1 MNLVIVE
8 SPAKAKT
15 INRYLGSDY
24 TVLASFGHVRDLPSK
39 NGSVEPDQDFAMKWE
54 VDAKSNKRLNEIAKV
69 ARESD
74 HVYLA
79 TDPDREGEA
88 ISWHVLEVLNQ
99 KKALGRAKVQ
109 RVVFNEITKSAIL
122 KAMTE
127 PREID
132 KELVNAYLARRAL
145 DYLVGFTLSPV
156 LWRKLPGAR
165 SAGRVQSVTLRLICD
180 RELEIDKFI
189 AQEYWSVTADML
201 SAEGQPFT
209 ARLVHLNGE
218 KLDKMDLG
226 NEEAARAAVA
236 AIEAGEF
243 TVSKVDRRPTRRNP
257 QPPFTTS
264 TLQQEASR
272 KLGFSASQA
281 MRTAQSLYEGK
292 TIDGETT
299 GLITYMRTDGVQ
311 IAGEAIAGARALIS
325 ESYGARFLPDEPRI
339 YKSKAKNA
347 QEAHEAIRPTSMM
360 RRPTEMARYLEE
372 DERRLYELIWKRTIA
387 SQMASAQIERT
398 SVTITSGD
406 GQTELRASGSV
417 IQFEGFLKLYQEG
430 FDDRNAEAGEKGDE
444 NRLPRIN
451 EGETPPLKGVT
462 PRQHFTEPPPRFSEA
477 SLVKKMEE
485 LGIGRPST
493 YASTLS
499 VLRERNYVHMDKK
512 RFIPEDKGHVVIAFL
527 ESFFGRWVEYD
538 FTASLEEELDRI
550 SAGQLEWK
558 SVLRDFWSDFH
569 PKTEEVLAVSNTE
582 VLENL
587 NEHLK
592 AHVFKETEPG
602 VDPRKCQSCD
612 NGRLSLK
619 TGRFGAF
626 IGCSNYPE
634 CRFTRQLTGDTK
646 GNGATAEGPKVLGQD
661 PETGLDVTLRE
672 GRFGPYFQLGEQ
684 DKEDKK
690 SKPKRASLPKDM
702 SPDQVDFEQA
712 LKLLSLPREVGM
724 HPETEKMITA
734 AIGRYGPYIL
744 HDGKYAS
751 LTTTEEVFSVGVN
764 RAVVLLAEAKNKVR
778 RGPQALKELGDHPED
793 GKAVRVM
800 DGRYG
805 PYVKHNAVNAT
816 IPRGT
821 DPEDVNM
828 DMAVALLKARI
839 AKGPAK
845 KKARPKKKK
854 SAAKSRAKPKTKPK
868 AKEADE

>member
-1 MNLVIVE
+1 MQYADILVAPGFPFLLRPKIDRGASFDFCTQRPDRV
-8 SPAKAKT
+8 
-15 INRYLGSDY
+15 
-24 TVLASFGHVRDLPSK
+24 VLALTFNFVR
-39 NGSVEPDQDFAMKWE
+39 
-54 VDAKSNKRLNEIAKV
+54 RLN
-69 ARESD
+69 D
-74 HVYLA
+74 HRQLHA
-79 TDPDREGEA
+79 SLGGFDEG
-88 ISWHVLEVLNQ
+88 
-99 KKALGRAKVQ
+99 LGDVGN
-109 RVVFNEITKSAIL
+109 RV
-122 KAMTE
+122 
-127 PREID
+127 
-132 KELVNAYLARRAL
+132 
-145 DYLVGFTLSPV
+145 
-156 LWRKLPGAR
+156 
-165 SAGRVQSVTLRLICD
+165 
-180 RELEIDKFI
+180 
-189 AQEYWSVTADML
+189 
-201 SAEGQPFT
+201 
-209 ARLVHLNGE
+209 
-218 KLDKMDLG
+218 
-226 NEEAARAAVA
+226 
-236 AIEAGEF
+236 
-243 TVSKVDRRPTRRNP
+243 
-257 QPPFTTS
+257 
-264 TLQQEASR
+264 
-272 KLGFSASQA
+272 
-281 MRTAQSLYEGK
+281 
-292 TIDGETT
+292 DGET
-299 GLITYMRTDGVQ
+299 
-311 IAGEAIAGARALIS
+311 
-325 ESYGARFLPDEPRI
+325 
-339 YKSKAKNA
+339 
-347 QEAHEAIRPTSMM
+347 
-360 RRPTEMARYLEE
+360 
-372 DERRLYELIWKRTIA
+372 DERDSFLSRIQNDKPNGHVFEWSFYEDPNTDSFLYEA
-387 SQMASAQIERT
+387 CA
-398 SVTITSGD
+398 V
-406 GQTELRASGSV
+406 
-417 IQFEGFLKLYQEG
+417 F
-430 FDDRNAEAGEKGDE
+430 AGEKGDE

-512 RFIPEDKGHVVIAFL
+512 RFIPDDKGHVVTAFL

-538 FTASLEEELDRI
+538 FTANLEEDLDRI

-558 SVLRDFWSDFH
+558 SVLRDFWNDFY

-690 SKPKRASLPKDM
+690 SKPRRASLPKDM

-724 HPETEKMITA
+724 HPETDKMITA

-778 RGPQALKELGDHPED
+778 RGPQALKELGEHPED
-793 GKAVRVM
+793 GNAVRVM

-821 DPEDVNM
+821 DPQDVDM

-854 SAAKSRAKPKTKPK
+854 TAKKKTAKSKSK
-868 AKEADE
+868 AKAPDA